1 MQEYMEASFNMGS
14 EVSVS
19 GDGDDA
25 DTPLQD

>member
-19 GDGDDA
+19 GDDGAA
-25 DTPLQD
+25 DTLQD